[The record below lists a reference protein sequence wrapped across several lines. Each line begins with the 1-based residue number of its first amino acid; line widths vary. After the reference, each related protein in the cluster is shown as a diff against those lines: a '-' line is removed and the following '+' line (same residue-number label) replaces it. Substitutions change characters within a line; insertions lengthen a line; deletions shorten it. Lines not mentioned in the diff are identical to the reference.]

1 MVKREEI
8 CPSGLK
14 YGLMH
19 NSLFV
24 RIYDQSLDNF
34 LNYSLAISSMFEP
47 NIVFD
52 CGYDDVM
59 LENEISNCAKQIMY
73 SFVLNR
79 MHNHPAKLY
88 LCNASRHNRVIQ
100 FLHNLIPNL
109 YEESFPLETTSE
121 SYLDMFDRNKLVYLT
136 PHCRTEMTFYNPNK
150 IYIIGGVVDKVRY
163 FMTQDF
169 LNHLIYILLFFL
181 EISSTLFLS

>member
-88 LCNASRHNRVIQ
+88 LCNASRQNQIMQ
-100 FLHNLIPNL
+100 MLHNLVPNL